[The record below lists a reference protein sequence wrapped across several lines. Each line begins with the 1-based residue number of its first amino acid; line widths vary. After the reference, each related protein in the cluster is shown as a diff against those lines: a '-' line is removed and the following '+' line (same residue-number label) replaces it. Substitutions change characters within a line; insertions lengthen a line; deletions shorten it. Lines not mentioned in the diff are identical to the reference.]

1 MDSEMENKDWL
12 NEYEKLKQVSPAN
25 PFTVPEGYFD
35 SLGERIVAYKNFS
48 DWKSNQPLHGFTVP
62 ENYFD
67 ELASNIQSRI
77 IIESQIDEK
86 ETGFTVP
93 ENYFDE
99 LASNIQSR
107 INIESY
113 IEEKEIGF
121 TIPENYFDELASNI
135 QSRINI
141 ESHIEEK
148 ETGFTVPESYFDE
161 LTSNIQSRINVESR
175 LQESEAGF
183 LVPENYFENLQSQIQ
198 ARIAVDEFVKSS
210 EEVFAVPEN
219 YFEEL
224 NEQILNKTINANQVR
239 KPGIV
244 RKMYTSTVFKYAT
257 AACFALVVGGG
268 VLLMKIT
275 SPTYVHNHSFLHK
288 ELSSVTVDEL
298 KDYLQTSV
306 DEEETEHIVLTEG
319 NPVDNEKLQNAL
331 QKYANG
337 VK

>member
-77 IIESQIDEK
+77 IIESQID
-86 ETGFTVP
+86 
-93 ENYFDE
+93 
-99 LASNIQSR
+99 
-107 INIESY
+107 
-113 IEEKEIGF
+113 
-121 TIPENYFDELASNI
+121 
-135 QSRINI
+135 
-141 ESHIEEK
+141 EK